1 MLRSLVSN
9 DDQSGRNANVHRRSL
24 LEAVHSVAVGATQWP
39 RWGKQLLSG
48 GLDFVIATAALS
60 VVVAAYQM
68 LCNCYA
74 GPLHPVLLVLACGL
88 LTVGALAVCGIYRNV
103 VRHWSYSELFPFG
116 LGVFAASTA
125 SATLLSFSL
134 PNGAVALAYPLL
146 AVSLFGPLL
155 AWRLMAVAFLYRS
168 PNPNAPNQRRRKL
181 AVYGAGSAGAQ
192 LITWLQR
199 EGRADVVAVFDDN
212 PDLHGRRLHGRE
224 IKGPDDLERQIAAK
238 GLEQIVVAIPS
249 ATAEQRRKILNRLAA
264 HPINVQ
270 TLPSLSEI
278 VDEQRFATDFR
289 EVKPEELLS
298 REPVKPDMNLIR
310 LEIEG
315 RRVMVTGAGGSI
327 GSALCREILRHKPAV
342 IVLFDVSEFALYS
355 IERELRGLLKRRST
369 QVELIA
375 VLGSVLN
382 QEGLSRTMAQH
393 GIDIVYHAAAYKHVP
408 LVEAN
413 PLRGVEN
420 NVFGTMNVAQAA
432 IENDVRKFVLISTD
446 KAVRPTNVM
455 GASKRMA
462 EKVVEGLSASCTKTR
477 FAIVR
482 FGNVLDSAGSVV
494 PLFRDQI
501 RNGGP
506 VTVTH
511 KDVVRFFMTIPEAAE
526 LVIQAGAM
534 ADEAVEVF
542 HLDMGDPVRIADLAE
557 KMIHLSGFE
566 VAESEQPGSGIRI
579 EYVGLRPGEKL
590 YEELLVDGE
599 ALPTSHPRVFRA
611 RDVNASWA
619 AIEPQVARA
628 RAAIEAADVA
638 SLKNVLCACV
648 EDYKPAPAR
657 PASAAVAQ
665 AARRPDVATREPVA
679 SMA

>member
-1 MLRSLVSN
+1 MLRSLVGSN
-9 DDQSGRNANVHRRSL
+9 DRNGHDGTVQKRSL
-24 LEAVHSVAVGATQWP
+24 LEAVHGFAVGATQWP
-39 RWGKQLLSG
+39 RWGKRLLSG
-48 GLDFVIATAALS
+48 AVDFIIAAAALS

-68 LCNCYA
+68 LCSCYA
-74 GPLHPVLLVLACGL
+74 GPLHPVLLVFACGL
-88 LTVGALAVCGIYRNV
+88 LTVGSLAICGIYRNV
-103 VRHWSYSELFPFG
+103 VRHWSYSELFPFA

-155 AWRLMAVAFLYRS
+155 AWRLMAVAFLYRA
-168 PNPNAPNQRRRKL
+168 PNPLPPDQRRRKL

-192 LITWLQR
+192 LINWLQR
-199 EGRADVVAVFDDN
+199 EGRAEVVAVFDDN
-212 PDLHGRRLHGRE
+212 SDLHGRRLHGRE
-224 IKGPDDLERQIAAK
+224 ISPPSDLERQITAK

-249 ATAEQRRKILNRLAA
+249 ASVEQRRAVLNKLARY
-264 HPINVQ
+264 PINVQ

-278 VDEQRFATDFR
+278 VDGRRSATEFR
-289 EVKPEELLS
+289 EVTPEELLS
-298 REPVKPDMNLIR
+298 REPVKPDIALISH
-310 LEIEG
+310 EIEG

-327 GSALCREILRHKPAV
+327 GSALCREILRHKPLV
-342 IVLFDVSEFALYS
+342 LVLFDVSEFALYS
-355 IERELRGLLKRRST
+355 IERELRGVLKRRGLR
-369 QVELIA
+369 VELVPI
-375 VLGSVLN
+375 LGSVLN
-382 QEGLSRTMAQH
+382 QEGLSRTMAEH
-393 GIDIVYHAAAYKHVP
+393 RIDIVYHAAAYKHVP

-420 NVFGTMNVAQAA
+420 NVFGTMNVAKAA

-462 EKVVEGLSASCTKTR
+462 EKVVEGLSGAGTRTR

-501 RNGGP
+501 RDGGP

-511 KDVVRFFMTIPEAAE
+511 RDVVRFFMTIPEAAE

-534 ADEAVEVF
+534 ADEGVEVF
-542 HLDMGDPVRIADLAE
+542 HLDMGEPVRIGDLAE
-557 KMIHLSGFE
+557 KLIHLSGFE
-566 VAESEQPGSGIRI
+566 VACPDHPGGIQI

-590 YEELLVDGE
+590 YEELLVDGQ
-599 ALPTSHPRVFRA
+599 AQPTSHPRVYRA
-611 RDVNASWA
+611 RDVNASWES
-619 AIEPQVARA
+619 IEPQVIRA
-628 RAAIEAADVA
+628 REAIDTADVA
-638 SLKNVLCACV
+638 MLKSVLRACV
-648 EDYKPAPAR
+648 EDYNPQPLSQTASPALP
-657 PASAAVAQ
+657 Q
-665 AARRPDVATREPVA
+665 AAAPVREPVVTGA
-679 SMA
+679 

>member
-1 MLRSLVSN
+1 MLRSLVGN
-9 DDQSGRNANVHRRSL
+9 QDRNENGETVQRRSILESVHR
-24 LEAVHSVAVGATQWP
+24 VAVSATHWP

-48 GLDFVIATAALS
+48 GIDLVISAAALS

-88 LTVGALAVCGIYRNV
+88 LTVGSLAICGIYRNV

-155 AWRLMAVAFLYRS
+155 AWRLMAVAFLYRA
-168 PNPNAPNQRRRKL
+168 PNPLPPDQRRRKL

-199 EGRADVVAVFDDN
+199 EGRAEVVAVFDDN
-212 PDLHGRRLHGRE
+212 ADLHGRRLHGRE
-224 IKGPDDLERQIAAK
+224 INHPNDLERQIAAK

-249 ATAEQRRKILNRLAA
+249 ASAEQRRSILNKLARY
-264 HPINVQ
+264 PINVQ
-270 TLPSLSEI
+270 TLPSLTEI
-278 VDEQRFATDFR
+278 VDGQRSATEFR
-289 EVKPEELLS
+289 EVTPEELLS
-298 REPVKPDMNLIR
+298 REPVKPDLALISH
-310 LEIEG
+310 EIEG

-342 IVLFDVSEFALYS
+342 LVLFDVSEFALYS
-355 IERELRGLLKRRST
+355 IDREVRGIAKKRNLSI
-369 QVELIA
+369 ELVPI
-375 VLGSVLN
+375 LGSVLN

-420 NVFGTMNVAQAA
+420 NVFGTMNVAKAA
-432 IENDVRKFVLISTD
+432 IDNDVRKFVLISTD

-462 EKVVEGLSASCTKTR
+462 EKVVEGLSASGTRTR

-501 RNGGP
+501 RGGGP

-511 KDVVRFFMTIPEAAE
+511 RDVVRFFMTIPEAAE

-534 ADEAVEVF
+534 ADEGVEVF
-542 HLDMGDPVRIADLAE
+542 HLDMGEPVRIGDLAE
-557 KMIHLSGFE
+557 KLIHLSGFE
-566 VAESEQPGSGIRI
+566 VASPDHPSGIKV

-599 ALPTSHPRVFRA
+599 AQPTSHPRVFRA
-611 RDVNASWA
+611 RDVNAGWGS
-619 AIEPQVARA
+619 IEPQVARA
-628 RAAIEAADVA
+628 REAIEAADVGM
-638 SLKNVLCACV
+638 LKEVLCACV
-648 EDYKPAPAR
+648 EDYNPAPPRPTPNIPAPAAVK
-657 PASAAVAQ
+657 PVFETAASI
-665 AARRPDVATREPVA
+665 
-679 SMA
+679 

>member
-1 MLRSLVSN
+1 MLRSLVGN
-9 DDQSGRNANVHRRSL
+9 QERGEGEGTAPKRSL
-24 LEAVHSVAVGATQWP
+24 IEAMHQVAVEATHWP

-48 GLDFVIATAALS
+48 GLDLIIAAAALS

-88 LTVGALAVCGIYRNV
+88 LTVGSLAICGIYRNV

-155 AWRLMAVAFLYRS
+155 AWRLMAVAFLYRA
-168 PNPNAPNQRRRKL
+168 PNPLPPDQRRRKL
-181 AVYGAGSAGAQ
+181 AVYGAGSAAAQ

-199 EGRADVVAVFDDN
+199 EGRAEVIAVFDDN

-224 IKGPDDLERQIAAK
+224 IAHPDDLERQINAK

-249 ATAEQRRKILNRLAA
+249 ASAEQRRTILNKLAR

-278 VDEQRFATDFR
+278 VDGQRSATEFR
-289 EVKPEELLS
+289 EVTPEELLS
-298 REPVKPDMNLIR
+298 REPVKPDLALIAH
-310 LEIEG
+310 EIEG

-342 IVLFDVSEFALYS
+342 LVLFDVSEFALYS
-355 IERELRGLLKRRST
+355 IERELRGMLRKRASR
-369 QVELIA
+369 VELVPI
-375 VLGSVLN
+375 LGSVLN

-462 EKVVEGLSASCTKTR
+462 EKVVEGLSASGTNTR

-501 RNGGP
+501 RGGGP

-511 KDVVRFFMTIPEAAE
+511 QDVVRYFMTIPEAAE

-534 ADEAVEVF
+534 ADEGVEVF
-542 HLDMGDPVRIADLAE
+542 HLDMGEPVRISDLAE
-557 KMIHLSGFE
+557 KLIHLSGFE
-566 VAESEQPGSGIRI
+566 VATPDQPGGIKV

-590 YEELLVDGE
+590 FEELLVDGE
-599 ALPTSHPRVFRA
+599 AQATSHPRVFRA

-619 AIEPQVARA
+619 SVEPQVLRA
-628 RAAIEAADVA
+628 REAIEAADVA
-638 SLKNVLCACV
+638 MLKGVLRAVV
-648 EDYKPAPAR
+648 EDYNPAPPR
-657 PASAAVAQ
+657 PASGVIAA
-665 AARRPDVATREPVA
+665 AAAKPVLEPAVTGA
-679 SMA
+679 